1 MSKKD
6 CHSGNPLVFK
16 TGDIKVYAGGTN
28 REGGWHRMTPAP
40 QLAMGPI
47 GVIRSAKTRDILPEG
62 WTSSNMVT
70 GGATPIVMEIDWPDY
85 GIPNNLKA
93 NWWKALVQDIKDKN
107 ITSISTQCM
116 GGHGRTGVQLAI
128 LAHLLIPEDKHEWK
142 DANELI
148 SWIRSQYCTHAV
160 ESKSQQTYIADVC
173 GIPEGASAISVSA
186 NPWANTNFDATA
198 MFTEDEIK
206 QAEADRKR
214 AEAQEKEN
222 SNRKKHQGVK
232 WQGHPPGAGSKH
244 KGKPKGKPKV
254 TYDSPIKKGWSLTF
268 CTDCGNYEWRK
279 TSEVDMEWPCRK
291 CGSTNVMP
299 VDAELMNGDNLVLC
313 YETEMHWHPI
323 EMYTRNRSFK
333 AEILSRGMKIKE
345 SRDGFYEVLV
355 GSTWWPSYFLTEDD
369 AGDIVPVHRVYNEM
383 RKMEKESMPKP
394 KKGKK
399 GKQKKITD
407 DFDDTPPHLLDDW
420 SSVDDPYE
428 DEPFANKHQD
438 ILSQYRDKLDE
449 RRRTNEEIEAED

>member
-40 QLAMGPI
+40 QLAMGPL

-62 WTSSNMVT
+62 WSSSNMVS
-70 GGATPIVMEIDWPDY
+70 GGAAPIVMEIDWPDY

-142 DANELI
+142 DANELVT
-148 SWIRSQYCTHAV
+148 WIRSNYCTHAV
-160 ESKSQQTYIADVC
+160 ESKSQQTYISEVC
-173 GIPEGASAISVSA
+173 GIPEGDSVVSVSS
-186 NPWANTNFDATA
+186 NPWATTNFDSNA
-198 MFTEDEIK
+198 MFTEDELR
-206 QAEADRKR
+206 QAEANRQR
-214 AEAQEKEN
+214 AEKKRKAEK
-222 SNRKKHQGVK
+222 NRKKHQGM
-232 WQGHPPGAGSKH
+232 PF
-244 KGKPKGKPKV
+244 KGKGKV

-268 CTDCGNYEWRK
+268 CPDCGNYEWRR
-279 TSEVDMEWPCRK
+279 TSQEDMEWSCRK
-291 CGSTNVMP
+291 CGEYNVVP
-299 VDAELMNGDNLVLC
+299 IDAELKDGQNLVLC
-313 YETEMHWHPI
+313 HETELHWHPI
-323 EMYTRNRSFK
+323 EMYARNRSYK
-333 AEILSRGMKIKE
+333 AEVTHRGMRIRE
-345 SRDGFYEVLV
+345 EENGFFEVLI

-369 AGDIVPVHRVYNEM
+369 TGDIVPVHRVYNEM
-383 RKMEKESMPKP
+383 RKREREECLGREQ
-394 KKGKK
+394 KKS
-399 GKQKKITD
+399 KQKKITD
-407 DFDDTPPHLLDDW
+407 NFDDTPPHLKDW
-420 SSVDDPYE
+420 SSVDDPYG

-438 ILSQYRDKLDE
+438 TLSKYRDRLDDK
-449 RRRTNEEIEAED
+449 RRQSNEEIEAED